1 MDFSCKAKGLVKYLK
16 LSTQFSGFNPD
27 CSATCCIIPLESSYF
42 VFSKPVCPPLMNQF
56 LPLSCVLFHWLL
68 RAFLWEETTILP
80 PFKHFWQPK
89 SSAQGGTE
97 SPLAGRMKIRNIT
110 SGAQRVKCRIT
121 LPLPNWSK
129 KGKHRKLQL
138 RRMRRE
144 VSQPPAQLQHGTVF
158 LFSCTE
164 IQTTREYKE
173 KASLT
178 GLCTS

>member
-42 VFSKPVCPPLMNQF
+42 VFWKPVCPPLMNQF

-97 SPLAGRMKIRNIT
+97 SPLLAGWRF
-110 SGAQRVKCRIT
+110 IT
-121 LPLPNWSK
+121 LPREHNVWSAESHCLCQTGAKKANTENCSSGGWEGRWVSHQPNSSMAQCFCSDLQKYKPQENIK
-129 KGKHRKLQL
+129 KKH
-138 RRMRRE
+138 
-144 VSQPPAQLQHGTVF
+144 H
-158 LFSCTE
+158 
-164 IQTTREYKE
+164 
-173 KASLT
+173 
-178 GLCTS
+178 